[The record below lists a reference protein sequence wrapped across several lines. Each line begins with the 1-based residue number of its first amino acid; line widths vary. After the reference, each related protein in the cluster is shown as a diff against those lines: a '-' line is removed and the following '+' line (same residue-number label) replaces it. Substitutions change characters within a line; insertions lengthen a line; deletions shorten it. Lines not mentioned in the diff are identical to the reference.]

1 MEHAELIED
10 YCQGGNMGD
19 HKNKE
24 NYTNFQTLF
33 NTQQN
38 VLAAEQAISTVRKNC
53 DYNGMKYVGWNKNH
67 RITGSLNHY
76 FSPETINMISTKI
89 TELTRG
95 IDPSGRPI
103 IVPND
108 RICSVMSD
116 VYDGYR
122 PKTQDIYSRYNVP
135 PSAPEN
141 MVQDLINRTI
151 EIIYSDIKT
160 SLGTERN
167 NSKLSIWVTRYGE
180 GNPWGLQQVPT
191 GFAKINHRRETRA
204 VFNMNY

>member
-1 MEHAELIED
+1 MEHAELIDE
-10 YCQGGNMGD
+10 YGPGGEIR
-19 HKNKE
+19 E

-38 VLAAEQAISTVRKNC
+38 VLAAQQAISGIRKDCNFL
-53 DYNGMKYVGWNKNH
+53 YEKYVGWDKNQ
-67 RITGSLNHY
+67 RITGSIDSY
-76 FSPETINMISTKI
+76 FSPETINMISIKI

-108 RICSVMSD
+108 KICSVMSN
-116 VYDGYR
+116 VYLGYR
-122 PKTQDIYSRYNVP
+122 PRTQDIYSRYNVP

-151 EIIYSDIKT
+151 EVIYSDIKT

-167 NSKLSIWVTRYGE
+167 NSKLSIWSTKYGE
-180 GNPWGLQQVPT
+180 GNPWGIQQVSH
-191 GFAKINHRRETRA
+191 GFAKINHRRETKMLW
-204 VFNMNY
+204 NMNY